1 MALSR
6 KPKVVFLNITV
17 YFFSQLM
24 FFSLYRNWKVECVK
38 FYCDR
43 GNVAKILSD
52 KHKWMNLLY

>member
-24 FFSLYRNWKVECVK
+24 FFSLYRNGKVECVK
-38 FYCDR
+38 FY
-43 GNVAKILSD
+43 LD
-52 KHKWMNLLY
+52 KNAF